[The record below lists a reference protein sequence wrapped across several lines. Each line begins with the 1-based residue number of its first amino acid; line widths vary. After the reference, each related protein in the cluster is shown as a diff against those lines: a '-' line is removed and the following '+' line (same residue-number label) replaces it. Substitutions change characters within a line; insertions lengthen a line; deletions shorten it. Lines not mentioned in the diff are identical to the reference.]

1 MERGLHQAA
10 HKPLAI
16 ARVEVPLSRP
26 WLDKEVLLGCRVAI
40 KAVPLLCV
48 VLDADGGRPP
58 AGVQG
63 LAVHAGLA
71 GFDELFPRELAA
83 VSHLR
88 PRVELARKAGPLR
101 LGSHRTFGSADP
113 HEHSAGLGRGV
124 LVRAARDALDDVQ
137 PAGLE
142 APHEQL
148 PISILIPLENKHPVA
163 VTELRLADGTEL
175 RLLLWQRLRLRLRL
189 RLRSGRRSER
199 VRCCCERGLLR
210 SAGADDDMAISHGA
224 VARSCEVI
232 VRIVRDAQVRW
243 EGRGSAIRR
252 AALNLKR
259 HGQRHLPEAPRPLA
273 SGAPSARLSGGFD
286 GPLPLVH
293 PSG

>member
-10 HKPLAI
+10 HKLLAI
-16 ARVEVPLSRP
+16 ARVEIPLPRA

-48 VLDADGGRPP
+48 VLDADGGRSP

-71 GFDELFPRELAA
+71 CFDELFPRELAA

-88 PRVELARKAGPLR
+88 PWVELARKARPLR
-101 LGSHRTFGSADP
+101 LGSHRTFGGADP
-113 HEHSAGLGRGV
+113 HENSAGLGRGV

-148 PISILIPLENKHPVA
+148 PIYVLVPLEDKHPVA
-163 VTELRLADGTEL
+163 VTELGLADGAEL
-175 RLLLWQRLRLRLRL
+175 RLLLRQRLRLRLRL
-189 RLRSGRRSER
+189 RRGRRSER

-224 VARSCEVI
+224 VARSCELI
-232 VRIVRDAQVRW
+232 VRIVRDAHVRR

-252 AALNLKR
+252 AALNLK
-259 HGQRHLPEAPRPLA
+259 
-273 SGAPSARLSGGFD
+273 
-286 GPLPLVH
+286 
-293 PSG
+293 